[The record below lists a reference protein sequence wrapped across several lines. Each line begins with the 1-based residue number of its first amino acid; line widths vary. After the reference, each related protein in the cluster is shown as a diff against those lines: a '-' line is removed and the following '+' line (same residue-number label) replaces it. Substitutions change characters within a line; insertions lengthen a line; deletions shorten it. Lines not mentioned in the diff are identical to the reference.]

1 MIDWCDFLEAFPTF
15 SAHRRMVRHAPWTT
29 PPFGC
34 VRCSRRLRVKSQR
47 FERRWCFCW
56 AFRLHHSLLGR
67 RVALSCER
75 VDQQGAAAKT
85 TMGIGSDL
93 GAARL
98 VAEATYQWSIS
109 DTRSGGIVLLI
120 FWTLLIE
127 RLIGPLLSTVSSI
140 QGHRPDLLRPSKAG
154 LRGTTIRGAYDYGV
168 EDRGLFL
175 VVSSVGAP
183 VF

>member
-1 MIDWCDFLEAFPTF
+1 
-15 SAHRRMVRHAPWTT
+15 MVRPAR
-29 PPFGC
+29 
-34 VRCSRRLRVKSQR
+34 RCSQDYNG
-47 FERRWCFCW
+47 F
-56 AFRLHHSLLGR
+56 
-67 RVALSCER
+67 
-75 VDQQGAAAKT
+75 
-85 TMGIGSDL
+85 DL

-140 QGHRPDLLRPSKAG
+140 QGSRIRLIRTPSGPATPKQGWAA
-154 LRGTTIRGAYDYGV
+154 RNNDSGAYDYGV

-183 VF
+183 VFEILLGMFAFLVQTQSLLV